1 MSSQHFIPPLNYG
14 MIEEDLYRSGQ
25 PNELNFP
32 FLEKLGLK
40 TVVWLAPEEPNQRF
54 INFIDD
60 QEIHFYHLGVIS
72 STTNAWDPIT
82 EEVVLEAL
90 ELILNS
96 HNYPMII
103 MCNLGRH
110 RTGTIVGCL
119 RKLQR
124 WNLTS
129 IFEEYRRY
137 AGPKVRVLNEQF
149 IELFDTDLKTDGLKH
164 FVEGIS
170 ENTSFGIDDG
180 GLLNQMYFCS
190 VKPNG
195 GSNSGYFKKLIL
207 DFFQIIWVA
216 SDFDH
221 NKLRKYLH
229 AVDKLY
235 KSYVLESN
243 IVQSDLHAINSR
255 KTVNNSHIV
264 TQVILISIMKKKTI
278 KKKDPLNVNEWS

>member
-54 INFIDD
+54 CDFIDD
-60 QEIHFYHLGVIS
+60 QEIQLYHLGVIS
-72 STTNAWDPIT
+72 TVNAWDPIT
-82 EEVVLEAL
+82 EEAVLEAL
-90 ELILNS
+90 DIILNPR
-96 HNYPMII
+96 NYPMMI

-137 AGPKVRVLNEQF
+137 AGPKVRLLNEQF
-149 IELFDTDLKTDGLKH
+149 IELFDTDLVRVPET
-164 FVEGIS
+164 
-170 ENTSFGIDDG
+170 
-180 GLLNQMYFCS
+180 
-190 VKPNG
+190 KP
-195 GSNSGYFKKLIL
+195 SWL
-207 DFFQIIWVA
+207 
-216 SDFDH
+216 
-221 NKLRKYLH
+221 
-229 AVDKLY
+229 
-235 KSYVLESN
+235 
-243 IVQSDLHAINSR
+243 
-255 KTVNNSHIV
+255 
-264 TQVILISIMKKKTI
+264 
-278 KKKDPLNVNEWS
+278 